1 MSREESNSDDEHQL
15 AVKADPKYIREQK
28 LVSFNKETSLAI
40 KESLSKVA
48 KYIGGFKLWPLLND
62 DCKRM
67 VIDNLDYKMRC
78 RLAITSKKHYALI
91 SVHPIH
97 IHSIAFTDVS
107 IPLLS
112 PSFQTFQKSVMVV
125 IEFEKDANQKYE
137 IMFSEAGN
145 SNYHEDAVEMVERF
159 MKISQ
164 YGISTLRV
172 AMRKYPL
179 EKSRIKFL
187 PNVKQVFMSLNDDN
201 LIKWW
206 LSKVPKDLDEFQ
218 LIPRDYSPI
227 LSSIS
232 TEMLALPQIV
242 CCKKLCIYE
251 CYKFL
256 NGDLLKLQARRI
268 SLNIQH
274 VSDTEINQFL
284 IVRNKNNVSEKIKFF
299 QNWQNGKYVDG
310 FKEACFFS
318 TKRRDLRILLSGIEN
333 IIMWDDDFKEENS
346 EIYAILKRRCF
357 VKTCIQIP
365 SKLNSFNS
373 ITANFDNHMINI
385 FATGKAMK
393 RDGKQYTRYRMP

>member
-1 MSREESNSDDEHQL
+1 MSREESNREDEHQL
-15 AVKADPKYIREQK
+15 AVKADPKYIREHK
-28 LVSFNKETSLAI
+28 LN
-40 KESLSKVA
+40 ESLSKVA
-48 KYIGGFKLWPLLND
+48 KYVGEFKLWPLLND

-67 VIDNLDYKMRC
+67 VIDNLDYKTRC

-91 SVHPIH
+91 RDHPIH

-107 IPLLS
+107 IP
-112 PSFQTFQKSVMVV
+112 TFRKSVMVV

-137 IMFSEAGN
+137 TMFSEAGN

-159 MKISQ
+159 MKLSQ

-187 PNVKQVFMSLNDDN
+187 PKVKQVFMSLNEDN

-227 LSSIS
+227 SSSIA
-232 TEMLALPQIV
+232 TEMLALPQVIR
-242 CCKKLCIYE
+242 CKKLCIYDS
-251 CYKFL
+251 YKFM

-274 VSDTEINQFL
+274 VSDTEINQFF
-284 IVRNKNNVSEKIKFF
+284 I
-299 QNWQNGKYVDG
+299 NWQNGKYVDG

-318 TKRRDLRILLSGIEN
+318 TKRRNLQILLSGIEN

-346 EIYAILKRRCF
+346 EIYAILQRRCF

-385 FATGKAMK
+385 FATGNADT